1 MRVFDDVPRSSDS
14 QHRVHS
20 GLECSIRGEEV
31 NQATFQAIGW
41 FIGSAVLYVLASA
54 LAVLV
59 KRKSNDMAKINL
71 ATDFALCFAFV
82 LFWLGWGFLSVAL
95 FGGSK

>member
-1 MRVFDDVPRSSDS
+1 MNLP
-14 QHRVHS
+14 
-20 GLECSIRGEEV
+20 
-31 NQATFQAIGW
+31 TFQAIGW
-41 FIGSAVLYVLASA
+41 FIGSAVLYALAA
-54 LAVLV
+54 VLAVLV

-82 LFWLGWGFLSVAL
+82 LFWLGWAFLSVVL